1 MEWLERMNRAIDY
14 IEANLTEEIQLR
26 ETAHMACC
34 SSYQFQRMF
43 SFITD
48 VTLSEYIRRR
58 RLTLAA
64 LDLQRDDLA
73 KVIDV
78 ALKYGYE
85 SPISFARAFH
95 ALHGITPTMARHE
108 GIALKA
114 YPRLSFLITVKG
126 AEAMNY
132 RIETK
137 DSFEVFGI
145 EGVFRVDEGGEVSQT
160 PAKLWEQSHAN
171 GEVKRLEANAGD
183 LPSFVS
189 RDLHSVNAVCS
200 YRKTGPNTFPYMLC
214 AFEDEGSNTDG
225 YTSVTIP
232 AHTWAIFRRT
242 RILGISSARLSN
254 HFTKAFIPNGFQRLA
269 MSKWRRYNSK
279 CMALKTDSTILN
291 SGSRLEKCDRCT
303 RGELKTP
310 LEPTLKGWL

>member
-14 IEANLTEEIQLR
+14 IEANLTGEIELR
-26 ETAHMACC
+26 EAARMACC

-48 VTLSEYIRRR
+48 VTLAEYIRRR

-64 LDLQRDDLA
+64 LELQHGGAA

-85 SPISFARAFH
+85 SPVSFARAFH
-95 ALHGITPTMARHE
+95 ALHGITPAMARQE

-114 YPRLSFLITVKG
+114 YPRLSFLITIKG

-137 DSFEVFGI
+137 ESFEVFGI
-145 EGVFRVDEGGEVSQT
+145 EGIFRVDGGGETMQT
-160 PAKLWEQSHAN
+160 PAKLWGQSIAK
-171 GEVKRLEANAGD
+171 GDVKRLEACAGV

-189 RDLHSVNAVCS
+189 RDLHPVHAVCS
-200 YRKTGPNTFPYMLC
+200 YRKTGPDTFPYMLC
-214 AFEDEGSNTDG
+214 VFKDEASNTEG

-232 AHTWAIFRRT
+232 AHTWAIFPSEPHPWNQFEETIEALYKRFYT
-242 RILGISSARLSN
+242 ECLPTAGYEQVDGIE
-254 HFTKAFIPNGFQRLA
+254 FEMYGVKDG
-269 MSKWRRYNSK
+269 
-279 CMALKTDSTILN
+279 LN
-291 SGSRLEKCDRCT
+291 YI
-303 RGELKTP
+303 ELWFAVRKV
-310 LEPTLKGWL
+310 

>member
-14 IEANLTEEIQLR
+14 IETNLTENIELSEVAR
-26 ETAHMACC
+26 MACC

-64 LDLQRDDLA
+64 LELQHGGA
-73 KVIDV
+73 GKVIDV

-85 SPISFARAFH
+85 SPVSFARAFH
-95 ALHGITPTMARHE
+95 SLHGITPAMARQE

-114 YPRLSFLITVKG
+114 YPRLSFLITIKG
-126 AEAMNY
+126 AEEMNY

-137 DSFEVFGI
+137 ESFEVFGI
-145 EGVFRVDEGGEVSQT
+145 EGVFPVNSGGESAFT

-171 GEVKRLEANAGD
+171 GDVKRLEARAGN

-189 RDLHSVNAVCS
+189 QNLHRVHAVCS
-200 YRKTGPNTFPYMLC
+200 YRKTGPETFPYMLC
-214 AFEDEGSNTDG
+214 AFKDESSNMDG

-232 AHTWAIFRRT
+232 AHTWVIFPSEPHSWDQFGETIETLYKRFYT
-242 RILGISSARLSN
+242 EWLPTAGYEQVDGIEFEMYGA
-254 HFTKAFIPNGFQRLA
+254 KDG
-269 MSKWRRYNSK
+269 
-279 CMALKTDSTILN
+279 LN
-291 SGSRLEKCDRCT
+291 YI
-303 RGELKTP
+303 ELWFAVRKV
-310 LEPTLKGWL
+310 